1 MKINLLLVGD
11 SSVGKTSLCHRYVIN
26 EFHENY
32 LSTIGVDY
40 LEKVIVID
48 DQNVNLKIMYTSGQE
63 RYGSIITSLF
73 RQADGLIFVFDI
85 TKKDSFEAINRWL
98 TLAEDIK
105 DLPKILVG
113 NKIDLQNSRVI
124 NKDKMENFAKRNNNI
139 HCFETSAKT
148 GENVEDAFIDLI
160 RLILPDK
167 IRKNNNKA
175 SKNVT
180 LEKNNEK
187 NKAKNCC
194 K

>member
-11 SSVGKTSLCHRYVIN
+11 SSVGKTSLCHRYAIN

-48 DQNVNLKIMYTSGQE
+48 DQKVNLKIMDTSGQE
-63 RYGSIITSLF
+63 RYGSIVTNLF

-85 TKKDSFEAINRWL
+85 TNKDSFDAINRWL

-113 NKIDLQNSRVI
+113 NKIDLQNRRVI
-124 NKDKMENFAKRNNNI
+124 KKDKIENFAERNNNI

-148 GENVEDAFIDLI
+148 GENVEDAFNDLI

-167 IRKNNNKA
+167 IKKNNGKA
-175 SKNVT
+175 SENVT